1 MTEGSKSGPSEVKRY
16 TLRYVPNHEP
26 EQRMY
31 DRDGMRAPSKS
42 EFVLAS
48 DYDSL
53 RTQLSAVE
61 AERDRIRRAACEAM
75 ALIGELCPIDFK
87 DTDKG
92 EKYAARAHD
101 MLFAA
106 LASESSAT

>member
-1 MTEGSKSGPSEVKRY
+1 MTEESKSGPSEVKRY
-16 TLRYVPNHEP
+16 VLSSGFPREHADGKYVL
-26 EQRMY
+26 
-31 DRDGMRAPSKS
+31 S
-42 EFVLAS
+42 S